1 MRPFRKL
8 LALSLL
14 ALAIAGIAAA
24 SVARA
29 QEPVIPNF
37 WDPRSRI
44 ERPNTDTIGPIR
56 FLATNDFPPFS
67 YRDRRGALI
76 GFDIDLIR
84 AVCQVLDT
92 DCAVQTRPFDT
103 LEKALREKEGDAVI
117 AGLSPDPEADAPL
130 LATRPY
136 LKVPARFV
144 SLADTAFDPGEAEG
158 DFVGAVCHSAHLA
171 FLEQYFPDLNVACY
185 QNLGEA
191 LASLKEKRLKA
202 VFGDALRLAFWIHG
216 EGAGGCCAFSSG
228 PYLND
233 NYFGDGLK
241 IVVRPNESELKNALD
256 YALREVYRKGT
267 YAELYLRYFPVSLF

>member
-1 MRPFRKL
+1 MQKPRILFL
-8 LALSLL
+8 LSLL
-14 ALAIAGIAAA
+14 ALVAAGI
-24 SVARA
+24 ARA

-76 GFDIDLIR
+76 GFDIDLVR
-84 AVCQVLDT
+84 AVCEVLEAE
-92 DCAVQTRPFDT
+92 CAIQTRPFDT
-103 LEKALREKEGDAVI
+103 LEKALRDKEGDAVI
-117 AGLSPDPEADAPL
+117 AGLSPDPEAKQPL

-144 SLADTAFDPGEAEG
+144 SLSDAAFDPDKAEG
-158 DFVGAVCHSAHLA
+158 DFVGVVCHSAHQA
-171 FLEQYFPDLNVACY
+171 YLERYFPDLAVACY
-185 QNLGEA
+185 PNLGDA

-202 VFGDALRLAFWIHG
+202 VFGDALRLSFWIHG
-216 EGAGGCCAFSSG
+216 ETSGACCAFSSG

-241 IVVRPNESELKNALD
+241 IVVRPNESELKSALD

>member
-1 MRPFRKL
+1 MSRIL
-8 LALSLL
+8 LALGCL
-14 ALAIAGIAAA
+14 ALLVAG
-24 SVARA
+24 VARA

-44 ERPNTDTIGPIR
+44 ERPNADTIGPIR

-84 AVCQVLDT
+84 AVCDVLKT
-92 DCAVQTRPFDT
+92 ACAVQTRPFET
-103 LEKALREKEGDAVI
+103 LEKALRDKEGDAVI
-117 AGLSPDPEADAPL
+117 AGLAPDPEADEPL

-144 SLADTAFDPGEAEG
+144 TLKETAFDPGAPAGE
-158 DFVGAVCHSAHLA
+158 FVGTVCGSAHQAYLDR
-171 FLEQYFPDLNVACY
+171 YFPDLNVACF
-185 QNLGEA
+185 QNMQAA
-191 LASLKEKRLKA
+191 LNSLQEKRLKA
-202 VFGDALRLAFWIHG
+202 VFGDALRLSFWLHG
-216 EGAGGCCAFSSG
+216 ESSEACCHFAGG
-228 PYLND
+228 PYLSD
-233 NYFGDGLK
+233 RYFGDGLK
-241 IVVRPNESELKNALD
+241 IVVRPDEAELKNALD